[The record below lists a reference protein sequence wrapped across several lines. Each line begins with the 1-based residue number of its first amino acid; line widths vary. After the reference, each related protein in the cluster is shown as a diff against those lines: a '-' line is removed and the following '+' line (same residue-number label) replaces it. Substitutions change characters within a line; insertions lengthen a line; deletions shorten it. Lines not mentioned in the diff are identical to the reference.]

1 MLTMPVMML
10 KISGAI
16 FRFLFFLFIIDY
28 HISMHVIVNRPKRVC
43 AKLNVIPLIIVEN
56 FC

>member
-10 KISGAI
+10 EISGTI
-16 FRFLFFLFIIDY
+16 FRLLGFFFIIDY
-28 HISMHVIVNRPKRVC
+28 HISMHIIVNRPKRVC
-43 AKLNVIPLIIVEN
+43 AKLNVILLIIVEN

>member
-16 FRFLFFLFIIDY
+16 FRFLFFLFIIDH
-28 HISMHVIVNRPKRVC
+28 HISMRIIVNRPKRVG
-43 AKLNVIPLIIVEN
+43 AKLNVILLIIVEN